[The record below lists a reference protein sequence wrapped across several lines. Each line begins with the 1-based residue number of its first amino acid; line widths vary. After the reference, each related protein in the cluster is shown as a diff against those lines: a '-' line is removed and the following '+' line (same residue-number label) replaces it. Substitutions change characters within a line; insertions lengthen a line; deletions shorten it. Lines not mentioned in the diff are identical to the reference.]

1 VRRLWIGVLLTGIA
15 CGQRPAPGT
24 AETPGNLPI
33 QEIGA
38 SDLIAIS
45 VYDSPE
51 LTRTVR
57 VSPAGNIRLPMLR
70 QEIHAEGL
78 LPNQLETK
86 IIEAL
91 RQEDLLVSP
100 IVTVTIAEYHS
111 RPISVMGA
119 VRKPT
124 TFQALGPVRLLE
136 ALAQAEGLTAE
147 AGSTILLTQAGGNVR
162 RIAVSS
168 LIDGADASAN
178 VLLSGGEEIRVPAGG
193 RVFVFG
199 NVKKPGVFGLRDGA
213 DATLMQMLALAEGLA
228 PSSSKQA
235 YVYRRQPDGTRTE
248 IAIPLDP
255 ILKRKQPDIAILQD
269 DILYVPENNGRRL
282 ALAALER
289 VLAFGSS
296 AGATALIYNLH

>member
-1 VRRLWIGVLLTGIA
+1 MRRLWIGVLLA
-15 CGQRPAPGT
+15 AAAWSQRSYPT
-24 AETPGNLPI
+24 TVEWQGNLPI

-45 VYDSPE
+45 VYDAPE

-57 VSPAGNIRLPMLR
+57 VSPDGAIRLPMLR
-70 QEIHAEGL
+70 QEIRAQGL
-78 LPNQLETK
+78 LPNQLENK

-91 RQEDLLVSP
+91 RQEDLLVAP
-100 IVTVTIAEYHS
+100 IVTVTISEYHS

-119 VRKPT
+119 VRKPV
-124 TFQALGPVRLLE
+124 TFQALGPVRLLD
-136 ALAQAEGLTAE
+136 ALAQAEGLTVE
-147 AGSTILLTQAGGNVR
+147 AGPTILVTQSNGEVR
-162 RIAVSS
+162 RIAVSA

-178 VLLSGGEEIRVPAGG
+178 VLLGGGEEIRVPASG
-193 RVFVFG
+193 RVFVLG
-199 NVKKPGVFGLRDGA
+199 NVKKPGMFGLRDGA
-213 DATLMQMLALAEGLA
+213 EGTLMQMLALAEGLA

-235 YVYRRQPDGTRTE
+235 YVYRRQPDGSRTE

-255 ILKRKQPDIAILQD
+255 ILKRKQPDVAIFPD
-269 DILYVPENNGRRL
+269 DILYIPENSGRRL